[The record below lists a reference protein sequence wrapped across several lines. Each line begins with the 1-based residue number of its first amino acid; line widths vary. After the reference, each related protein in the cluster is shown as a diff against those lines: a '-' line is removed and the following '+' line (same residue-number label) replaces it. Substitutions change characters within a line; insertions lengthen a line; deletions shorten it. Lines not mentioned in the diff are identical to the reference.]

1 MVEFTFL
8 PVSSLKGKKEFRCP
22 RKDQEDLVYNDIETL
37 KNDYTNDVVRVSS
50 TALLLRLKTL
60 S

>member
-22 RKDQEDLVYNDIETL
+22 RKDEEDLVYNDIESL
-37 KNDYTNDVVRVSS
+37 KTDYANDVVR
-50 TALLLRLKTL
+50 AYHFDH
-60 S
+60 